1 MIYDITHALT
11 NLAPGAVWVHRGDPY
26 DIRGVEWL
34 DLNIERP
41 DIVTINN
48 WVNEKNAAEP
58 MRLLRIERD
67 KRLATTDWWALPDRT
82 MTSEQVAY
90 RQALRD
96 LPETSTPTLLPNGN
110 LDMNS
115 VNWPTMP

>member
-11 NLAPGAVWVHRGDPY
+11 NLAPGAIWVHRGEPMDMS
-26 DIRGVEWL
+26 GLEWL
-34 DLNIERP
+34 DKNISKPSSAE
-41 DIVTINN
+41 ITN
-48 WVNEKNAAEP
+48 WLDNKNAAEP

-67 KRLATTDWWALPDRT
+67 KRLADTDWWALPDRT
-82 MTSEQVAY
+82 MTPEQVAY

-96 LPETSTPTLLPNGN
+96 LPGISNPTLLPNGN

-115 VNWPTMP
+115 VNWPIVP